1 MRFSIIL
8 PAALFSVPVL
18 VGAQTEMP
26 STTSTKTWTSNVGIA
41 MVAMPGYSGSNRY
54 RMRTAPIIQLEFKER
69 AYFGTSVSGV
79 GGGFG
84 VYMLRTPSIAWAA
97 EVSNAGRRRESYG
110 DGLAGMGSRSGGAML
125 GTNASY
131 RIRATTLGAA
141 VSVGLEDEGV
151 TASVN
156 ADTKKR
162 IGKRMIAS
170 FATGAVFSDNESMAF
185 DFGVS
190 PTQSARRQ
198 SLIAAGDS
206 RLSVNE
212 GGIYAP
218 KGGLKQAQVS
228 TSLGYM
234 LTKRTS
240 AMAFVTGTRLGSEA
254 AASPLTRQRN
264 GLMGGLG
271 MAFGI

>member
-1 MRFSIIL
+1 MRFPTIL
-8 PAALFSVPVL
+8 PAVLLSVPVL
-18 VGAQTEMP
+18 AGAQAENPT
-26 STTSTKTWTSNVGIA
+26 TTSTKPWTANLGIA
-41 MVAMPGYSGSNRY
+41 AVAMPGYSGSNRY
-54 RMRTAPIIQLEFKER
+54 RIRPSPIIQVEYKER
-69 AYFGTSVSGV
+69 AYFGSSVSGV
-79 GGGFG
+79 GGGVG
-84 VYMLRTPSIAWAA
+84 VYMVRTPTLAWAA
-97 EVSNAGRRRESYG
+97 EVSSAGRRRESYG
-110 DGLAGMGSRSGGAML
+110 DGLAGMGTRSGGTMV

-131 RIRATTLGAA
+131 RVRSTTLGVAA
-141 VSVGLEDEGV
+141 SAGLKDEGV
-151 TASVN
+151 TATVN
-156 ADTKKR
+156 LDTKR
-162 IGKRMIAS
+162 RMGRRMIAS
-170 FATGAVFSDNESMAF
+170 FATGATFSDHESMAF

-190 PTQSARRQ
+190 PVQAIRRQ
-198 SLIAAGDS
+198 ALIASGDS
-206 RLSVNE
+206 RLSPTE